1 MRQAILMLLL
11 PLITRASAP
20 PAAKPAPA
28 SSTAPAAYAVK
39 TLTLPGG
46 GEAGIGMDVMAYDP
60 HTRFLWAPAGN
71 TGAVDVVDTA
81 TGKLT
86 QVSGF
91 PTKEVEAR
99 NGKRTVGPSAA
110 TVGDGVVYIVNR
122 GDWTVCAVD
131 ARKLTKGACGALDAS
146 PDLLAYVAPTREVWV
161 TTPRDHSIRVLDAG
175 TLAQKV
181 KLTFDGEPEGLAVDT
196 KRGRVY
202 SNLEDKDR
210 TLAIAIDTHETAATW
225 NPACGEGGPHGLSL
239 DETAGILFIA
249 CDAAAKAMDVGHDGK
264 VLSSID
270 AGDGVDDLVY
280 VPATHL
286 LYVGSA
292 KAGTLT
298 IARANG
304 AGLLTLEATVPT
316 RPGARNA
323 VVTERGT
330 VYLAHGGGV
339 KSSDLVVVEPPA
351 K

>member
-304 AGLLTLEATVPT
+304 AGLLTLEATVST